1 MAPGVRRRSRQSP
14 GPFTAR
20 LDVVTEGRHRAP
32 AVPGVWPALAAP
44 PPACHHGHVQLYK
57 AHCLHSGVD
66 LFIHPL
72 LPRRVTSD
80 TVSDDQPGQSSPR
93 SPGRDLQM
101 CEPPSPPGDQ
111 DELVID
117 GQNMSLAALVDQ
129 MHQNWD
135 RGDNAA
141 NDDLV
146 VQIRD
151 HIRRHQTATPAL
163 LTGGVWRKDGGVC
176 VTGGDRG
183 ETGRHGENWH

>member
-1 MAPGVRRRSRQSP
+1 MH
-14 GPFTAR
+14 GPSEPAELST
-20 LDVVTEGRHRAP
+20 RHRAP
-32 AVPGVWPALAAP
+32 AIPRFRPKLGDGPRVG
-44 PPACHHGHVQLYK
+44 CRHGHVRLRK
-57 AHCLHSGVD
+57 VHCLHSGVD
-66 LFIHPL
+66 LFIHPS
-72 LPRRVTSD
+72 LPRRVRSD

-117 GQNMSLAALVDQ
+117 AQNVSLAALVEQ

-146 VQIRD
+146 VQIRE
-151 HIRRHQTATPAL
+151 HIRRHQAATPAL
-163 LTGGVWRKDGGVC
+163 VTGSVWRKDRGC
-176 VTGGDRG
+176 IPLREVTG
-183 ETGRHGENWH
+183 EAGRHCENGH